1 MGTKKT
7 GTQKKKTKIK
17 QIGNMGR
24 KNKVCVLTPYRSALI
39 FLYKE
44 IQKMNRLKG
53 PNKSGPP

>member
-1 MGTKKT
+1 
-7 GTQKKKTKIK
+7 
-17 QIGNMGR
+17 MGR